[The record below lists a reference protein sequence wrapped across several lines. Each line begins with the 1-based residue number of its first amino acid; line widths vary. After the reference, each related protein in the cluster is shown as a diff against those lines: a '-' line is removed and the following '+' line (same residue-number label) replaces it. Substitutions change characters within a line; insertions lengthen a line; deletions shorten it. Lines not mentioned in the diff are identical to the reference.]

1 MFLDVENPSSAD
13 IHKAAD
19 YIFHV
24 AEIAGWDHVGV
35 GSDFDG
41 TDNVPIGLEPKLA
54 TDEQIWKFAGENIL
68 RVWTEAESFSQVL
81 KSAGEKSTE
90 ETWLGRKWTRAYLSM
105 PFMFMTARATESP
118 EKRIPEG
125 MNW

>member
-1 MFLDVENPSSAD
+1 MFLDVENPSLVE

-35 GSDFDG
+35 DLDFDG
-41 TDNVPIGLEPKLA
+41 TDNVPIDLEPKLA

-68 RVWTEAESFSQVL
+68 RVWTEVESYSQVL
-81 KSAGEKSTE
+81 KSAGEKPTE
-90 ETWLGRKWTRAYLSM
+90 EIWLGRKWTREDLSM
-105 PFMFMTARATESP
+105 PFMFHDT
-118 EKRIPEG
+118 KG
-125 MNW
+125 N

>member
-41 TDNVPIGLEPKLA
+41 TDNVPIGLEVRKIVSHLSALSSGPK
-54 TDEQIWKFAGENIL
+54 
-68 RVWTEAESFSQVL
+68 
-81 KSAGEKSTE
+81 
-90 ETWLGRKWTRAYLSM
+90 
-105 PFMFMTARATESP
+105 
-118 EKRIPEG
+118 
-125 MNW
+125 